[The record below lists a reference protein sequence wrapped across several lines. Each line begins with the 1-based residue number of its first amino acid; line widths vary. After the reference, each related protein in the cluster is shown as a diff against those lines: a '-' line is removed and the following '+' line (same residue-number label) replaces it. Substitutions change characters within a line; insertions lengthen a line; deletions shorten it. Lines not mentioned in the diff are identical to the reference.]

1 LAGGGSPVLNF
12 VMLTVLSILWALVLV
27 CAMFHAVKRWL

>member
-1 LAGGGSPVLNF
+1 MVDF
-12 VMLTVLSILWALVLV
+12 VMLTVLSISWALVLV

>member
-1 LAGGGSPVLNF
+1 MLNF
-12 VMLTVLSILWALVLV
+12 VMLTILSILWALVLV

>member
-1 LAGGGSPVLNF
+1 VVDF
-12 VMLTVLSILWALVLV
+12 VMLTVLSISWALVLV

>member
-1 LAGGGSPVLNF
+1 VDF